1 MYDKNQAPEYSN
13 AIVLQNPNVK
23 GDLFTIVNNPATDKL
38 TLTYSSARNQ
48 SLEIKIY
55 DMAGRMQMNQRTNVY
70 QGSNAISLT
79 LNSALK
85 TGAYV
90 VEVRNAS
97 ESQAAKF
104 VKQ

>member
-1 MYDKNQAPEYSN
+1 
-13 AIVLQNPNVK
+13 LQNSNVK
-23 GDLFTIVNNPATDKL
+23 GGSLTIVNNPATDKL
-38 TLTYSSARNQ
+38 TLSYSSASNQ

-55 DMAGRMQMNQRTNVY
+55 DLAGRMQMNQKTNVY
-70 QGSNAISLT
+70 QGSNLISLT
-79 LNSALK
+79 LNSAFR

-97 ESQAAKF
+97 ERQTAKF